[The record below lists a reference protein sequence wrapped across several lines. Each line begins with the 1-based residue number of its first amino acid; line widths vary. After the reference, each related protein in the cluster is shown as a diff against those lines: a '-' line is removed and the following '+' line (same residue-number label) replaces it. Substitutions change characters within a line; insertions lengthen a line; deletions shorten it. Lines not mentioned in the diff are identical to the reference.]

1 MAEQHTRKHFHLG
14 RSEVG
19 ARPLTVGLGVL
30 VGALF
35 CGACQPQAE
44 SSKRIQPVYDPKT
57 GKLQLLKYDANG
69 NGTTDTW
76 SYMDGAHVVR
86 IEVDSD
92 EDGKI
97 DRWEYY
103 GRDEL
108 LEKIGFSRLGD
119 GKEDAWK
126 FPSPGGAADR
136 IGISTRRDGKITRTE
151 HYKGDR
157 LVSAE
162 EDVDEDGKIDKWEMY
177 EGDRLASVAFDT
189 LHRGTPDRRMV
200 YGLNGSARLEVDPA
214 GDGHFRPVDES
225 QAPHARREAGR

>member
-1 MAEQHTRKHFHLG
+1 MAEQRTRTHVDLD
-14 RSEVG
+14 RSENQ
-19 ARPLTVGLGVL
+19 PLTLTVGLGVL

-44 SSKRIQPVYDPKT
+44 GSKRIQPVYDQTT

-162 EDVDEDGKIDKWEMY
+162 EDVDEDGNIDKWETY
-177 EGDRLASVAFDT
+177 EGDHLASVAFDT

-214 GDGHFRPVDES
+214 GDGHFSPVNES
-225 QAPHARREAGR
+225 QAAHARR

>member
-14 RSEVG
+14 WSED
-19 ARPLTVGLGVL
+19 RPLPLIVGLGVL

-44 SSKRIQPVYDPKT
+44 SSKRIQPVYDQNT

-97 DRWEYY
+97 NRWEYY
-103 GRDEL
+103 GPDEQ
-108 LEKIGFSRLGD
+108 LEKIGFSRQGD

-126 FPSPGGAADR
+126 FPSPGGASDR
-136 IGISTRRDGKITRTE
+136 IGISTRRDGTITRTE
-151 HYKGDR
+151 QYQGDR

-162 EDVDEDGKIDKWEMY
+162 EDVDEDGKIDKWETY
-177 EGDRLASVAFDT
+177 EGDHLASVAFDT

-200 YGLNGSARLEVDPA
+200 YGLNGSAKLEVDPA
-214 GDGHFRPVDES
+214 GDGHFRPVNES
-225 QAPHARREAGR
+225 QAAHARR

>member
-1 MAEQHTRKHFHLG
+1 MAEQHTTRHFYLG
-14 RSEVG
+14 RPED
-19 ARPLTVGLGVL
+19 RPLPLIAGLGVL
-30 VGALF
+30 VGALL
-35 CGACQPQAE
+35 CGACQPHAE

-103 GRDEL
+103 GSDEQL
-108 LEKIGFSRLGD
+108 VKIGFSRLGD

-126 FPSPGGAADR
+126 FPSPGGASDR
-136 IGISTRRDGKITRTE
+136 IGISTRRDGKLTRTE

-162 EDVDEDGKIDKWEMY
+162 EDVDEDGKIDKWETY
-177 EGDRLASVAFDT
+177 DGDHLASVAFDT

-200 YGLNGSARLEVDPA
+200 YGSNGSARLEVDLA
-214 GDGHFRPVDES
+214 GDGHFSPVDAS
-225 QAPHARREAGR
+225 QAALRRR

>member
-1 MAEQHTRKHFHLG
+1 MAEQHARRRFQLG
-14 RSEVG
+14 QPEKRPRS
-19 ARPLTVGLGVL
+19 LTLGLGIL
-30 VGALF
+30 AGALC
-35 CGACQPQAE
+35 CGACQPQPE
-44 SSKRIQPVYDPKT
+44 SAKRIQPIYDQKT

-103 GRDEL
+103 GPDEK

-126 FPSPGGAADR
+126 FPSPGGLSDR
-136 IGISTRRDGKITRTE
+136 IGISTRRDGKLTRTE

-162 EDVDEDGKIDKWEMY
+162 EDVDEDGKIDKWETY
-177 EGDRLASVAFDT
+177 DGDRLASVAFDT

-200 YGLNGSARLEVDPA
+200 YGSNGSARLEVDLA
-214 GDGHFRPVDES
+214 GDGHFSPVNEP
-225 QAPHARREAGR
+225 QARAR

>member
-1 MAEQHTRKHFHLG
+1 MAEQHTRKLVHLSG
-14 RSEVG
+14 SED
-19 ARPLTVGLGVL
+19 RPLPLIVGLGVL

-44 SSKRIQPVYDPKT
+44 SSKRIQPVYDQTT

-97 DRWEYY
+97 NRWEYY
-103 GRDEL
+103 GPDEQ
-108 LEKIGFSRLGD
+108 LEKIGFSRQGD

-126 FPSPGGAADR
+126 FPSPGGASDR
-136 IGISTRRDGKITRTE
+136 IGISTRRDGTITRTE
-151 HYKGDR
+151 QYKGDR

-162 EDVDEDGKIDKWEMY
+162 EDVDEDGKIDKWETY
-177 EGDRLASVAFDT
+177 EGDHLASVAFDT

-200 YGLNGSARLEVDPA
+200 YGLNGSAKLEVDPA
-214 GDGHFRPVDES
+214 GDGHFRPVNES
-225 QAPHARREAGR
+225 PAAHARR

>member
-1 MAEQHTRKHFHLG
+1 MAEQRTRTNFNLD
-14 RSEVG
+14 RSED
-19 ARPLTVGLGVL
+19 RPLRLTVGLGVL
-30 VGALF
+30 VGVLF

-44 SSKRIQPVYDPKT
+44 SSKRIQPVYDQTT

-76 SYMDGAHVVR
+76 SYMDGARVVR

-151 HYKGDR
+151 HYNGDR

-162 EDVDEDGKIDKWEMY
+162 EDVDEDGKIDKWETY
-177 EGDRLASVAFDT
+177 EGDHLASVAFDT

-200 YGLNGSARLEVDPA
+200 YGLNGSAKLEVDPA
-214 GDGHFRPVDES
+214 GDGHFSPVNES
-225 QAPHARREAGR
+225 QAAHARR

>member
-1 MAEQHTRKHFHLG
+1 MAEQYTRRHFQPG
-14 RSEVG
+14 RSEG
-19 ARPLTVGLGVL
+19 RTLPLRLTVGLGVL

-69 NGTTDTW
+69 NGKTDTW

-86 IEVDSD
+86 IELDSD

-103 GRDEL
+103 GPDEQ

-126 FPSPGGAADR
+126 FPSPGGASDR

-151 HYKGDR
+151 FYKGDR

-162 EDVDEDGKIDKWEMY
+162 EDVDEDGKIDKWETY

-214 GDGHFRPVDES
+214 GGGHFSPVNES
-225 QAPHARREAGR
+225 QAAHTRR